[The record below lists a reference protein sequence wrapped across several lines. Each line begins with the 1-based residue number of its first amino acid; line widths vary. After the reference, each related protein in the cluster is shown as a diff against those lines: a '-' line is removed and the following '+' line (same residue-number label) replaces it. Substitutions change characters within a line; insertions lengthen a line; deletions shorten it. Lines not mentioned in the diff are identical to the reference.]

1 MSTLSNRTRSLLAG
15 SAGNLVEWYDWYAY
29 AAFSIYFAQAFFPR
43 GELTAQLLNTAGIF
57 ALGFFVRPLGG
68 WLLGWYAD
76 RKGRRAALSLSV
88 LLMCA
93 GSLVIA
99 VLPGY
104 EQIGAAAPLALV
116 AARLQIGR
124 AHV

>member
-1 MSTLSNRTRSLLAG
+1 MSAQSSRTRSLLAG

-29 AAFSIYFAQAFFPR
+29 AAFSIYFAPAFFPS
-43 GELTAQLLNTAGIF
+43 GDLTAQLLNTAGIF
-57 ALGFFVRPLGG
+57 ALGFLVRPLGG

-76 RKGRRAALSLSV
+76 LRGRRAALTLSV
-88 LLMCA
+88 LLMCS
-93 GSLVIA
+93 GSFVIA

-104 EQIGAAAPLALV
+104 ENIGAAAPILLVLA
-116 AARLQIGR
+116 RQIGR